1 MPDFGQF
8 RQPTPGQP
16 RANRQV
22 PYDEKLLDDW
32 GVHVVSD
39 LFLERSVQW
48 PPTARVA
55 FFFHDLD
62 ANRPLE
68 TPFGDV
74 PLSPKTNLE
83 ARPAQHPHVRSS
95 RVTFLRERA
104 QRSGLLP
111 RS

>member
-1 MPDFGQF
+1 
-8 RQPTPGQP
+8 
-16 RANRQV
+16 
-22 PYDEKLLDDW
+22 
-32 GVHVVSD
+32 
-39 LFLERSVQW
+39 
-48 PPTARVA
+48 
-55 FFFHDLD
+55 
-62 ANRPLE
+62 
-68 TPFGDV
+68 V